1 MKAISKTT
9 FIGLCLLGSALTASA
24 QLKVANGGT
33 VYIKGDSIYGRT
45 CANIGQRQADMTDL
59 DYVYYYTGLRS
70 FAYNTAPTG
79 HVIGVFGE
87 AKCSNLFHSYGCSG
101 IWGVG
106 GGGYTGRNMGV
117 TATLHTG
124 AGGAGLY
131 ATNQDNALFLI
142 GGNWSGYFYG
152 PVHVVGQVQ
161 STVGFYNISD
171 MRLKRDVVT
180 VADKERETGST
191 LDNLSRLAVLEYGLR
206 TPLQDSIAAL
216 PDSLKPTGKDPN
228 PDIRYY
234 GVSAQE
240 LQKLYPDLVMEG
252 EDGYLSVNYSGLVPL
267 LLRSIQELKT
277 ELDNLKGKDTLDS
290 EGADPVQ
297 ARDDMAAARASQGD
311 VSAIEGTTSK
321 TNAVLYQ
328 NSPNPFTARTEI
340 RFSLPDD
347 APQAYIY
354 IFDMTGKMQKQIPV
368 SPNQQSVTING
379 YELSAG
385 IYLYSLVVGGQEIDT
400 KRMILS
406 K

>member
-1 MKAISKTT
+1 MKAITKTA

-45 CANIGQRQADMTDL
+45 CANIGQRQADMTNL

-70 FAYNTAPTG
+70 FAYNELPTG

-87 AKCSNLFHSYGCSG
+87 AKCSNLFSSYGCSG

-106 GGGYTGRNMGV
+106 GGGYSGRNMGV
-117 TATLHTG
+117 TATLHTS

-131 ATNQDNALFLI
+131 AANQDNALFLI

-180 VADKERETGST
+180 VSDKERETGST
-191 LDNLSRLAVLEYGLR
+191 LDKLSSLDVLEYGLR

-277 ELDNLKGKDTLDS
+277 ELDNLKGKDTLDGVGES
-290 EGADPVQ
+290 TEP
-297 ARDDMAAARASQGD
+297 ARASQGD
-311 VSAIEGTTSK
+311 VSAISGTTAK
-321 TNAVLYQ
+321 TQAVLYQ
-328 NSPNPFTARTEI
+328 NTPNPFTAQTEI

-354 IFDMTGKMQKQIPV
+354 IFDMTGKMQKQISVDPD
-368 SPNQQSVTING
+368 QQRVTING
-379 YELSAG
+379 YELQAG

-400 KRMILS
+400 KKMILS